1 MKTKLFTTSSN
12 TSCRKAIQWLSD
24 YGIPFEEKN
33 LSTTPIT
40 IEEIQE
46 ILSLTNEGTEEII
59 SKKTNIVKKL
69 KIDLNNLSLPQLY
82 EIIINNPKV
91 LHLPIIHDGTK
102 LQVGY
107 NDDEMRQFLPRW
119 LRLERL
125 KELLNPSQS
134 ETDNSR

>member
-1 MKTKLFTTSSN
+1 MKAKLFTISSN
-12 TSCRKAIQWLSD
+12 NSCRKAIQWLTD

-33 LSTTPIT
+33 LSTTLIT

-69 KIDLNNLSLPQLY
+69 KIDLNSLSLPQLY

-125 KELLNPSQS
+125 KELLNPKQP
-134 ETDNSR
+134 ETDNS

>member
-1 MKTKLFTTSSN
+1 MKAKLFTVSSN
-12 TSCRKAIQWLSD
+12 NSCRKAIQWLTD

-46 ILSLTNEGTEEII
+46 ILSLTDEGTDDII
-59 SKKTNIVKKL
+59 SKKTDIVKKL
-69 KIDLNNLSLPQLY
+69 KIDLNSLSLPQLY
-82 EIIINNPKV
+82 EIIIKNPKV
-91 LHLPIIHDGTK
+91 LHLPIIHDSKK

-107 NDDEMRQFLPRW
+107 NDDELRQFLPRW

-125 KELLNPSQS
+125 KKLLNP
-134 ETDNSR
+134 TKP

>member
-1 MKTKLFTTSSN
+1 MKAKLFTISSN
-12 TSCRKAIQWLSD
+12 NSCRKAIQWLTD

-33 LSTTPIT
+33 LSNTPIT
-40 IEEIQE
+40 IEEIQK

-69 KIDLNNLSLPQLY
+69 KIDFNSLSLPQLY

-107 NDDEMRQFLPRW
+107 NDDEMRQFLPRR

-125 KELLNPSQS
+125 KELLNPKHPK
-134 ETDNSR
+134 TDKL

>member
-1 MKTKLFTTSSN
+1 MKAKLFTISSN
-12 TSCRKAIQWLSD
+12 NSCRKAIQWLTD

-33 LSTTPIT
+33 LSNTPIT
-40 IEEIQE
+40 IEEIQK

-69 KIDLNNLSLPQLY
+69 KIDFNSLSLPQLY

-107 NDDEMRQFLPRW
+107 NDDEMRQFLPRR

-125 KELLNPSQS
+125 KELLNPKQP
-134 ETDNSR
+134 ETDKL

>member
-1 MKTKLFTTSSN
+1 MKAKLFTISSN
-12 TSCRKAIQWLSD
+12 NSCRKAIQWLTD

-40 IEEIQE
+40 IKEIQE
-46 ILSLTNEGTEEII
+46 ILSLTNEGTEDII

-69 KIDLNNLSLPQLY
+69 KIDLNSLSLPQLY
-82 EIIINNPKV
+82 ELIINNPKV
-91 LHLPIIHDGTK
+91 LHLPIVHDGTK

-119 LRLERL
+119 IRLERL
-125 KELLNPSQS
+125 KELLNPTQP
-134 ETDNSR
+134 ETDNS

>member
-1 MKTKLFTTSSN
+1 MKAKLFTISSN
-12 TSCRKAIQWLSD
+12 NSCRKAIQWLTD

-40 IEEIQE
+40 IKEIQE
-46 ILSLTNEGTEEII
+46 ILSLTNEGTEDII

-69 KIDLNNLSLPQLY
+69 KIDLNSLSLPQLY
-82 EIIINNPKV
+82 ELIINNPKV
-91 LHLPIIHDGTK
+91 LHLPIVHDGTK

-119 LRLERL
+119 MRLERL
-125 KELLNPSQS
+125 KELLNPTQP
-134 ETDNSR
+134 ETDNS

>member
-1 MKTKLFTTSSN
+1 MKAKLFTISSN
-12 TSCRKAIQWLSD
+12 NSCRKAIQWLTD

-69 KIDLNNLSLPQLY
+69 KIDLNSLSLPQLY

-125 KELLNPSQS
+125 KELLNPKQP
-134 ETDNSR
+134 ETDNS